1 MPIDEITAR
10 ATEAFPLLY
19 KNRRV
24 MGAKATETSTVK
36 SYCYRKQCDMRHGM
50 SEGRKFAGL
59 LICCGRRAIQNE

>member
-36 SYCYRKQCDMRHGM
+36 SYCLDRSWVANNATCDMVCLK
-50 SEGRKFAGL
+50 EENL
-59 LICCGRRAIQNE
+59 LVC

>member
-10 ATEAFPLLY
+10 AAEAFPLLY

-36 SYCYRKQCDMRHGM
+36 SYCYRSWVANSATCDMV
-50 SEGRKFAGL
+50 
-59 LICCGRRAIQNE
+59 CV